1 MTLEEALLKITEF
14 ENSQKTLT
22 DKISELETKNTEAI
36 TSLTSKEDEFA
47 KEKESWTVSLKTSKV
62 EAETFK
68 TTNKQ
73 LMDQLTTA
81 NKTNNKFEYD
91 PYTDTVL
98 NDGKG

>member
-47 KEKESWTVSLKTSKV
+47 KEKES
-62 EAETFK
+62 
-68 TTNKQ
+68 
-73 LMDQLTTA
+73 
-81 NKTNNKFEYD
+81 
-91 PYTDTVL
+91 
-98 NDGKG
+98 